1 MRWYLQGWW
10 AQVDSNNRADE
21 MSISAS
27 SSVCGYIWIH
37 GTSELQGPREIV
49 QSSLPLTET
58 SVHETADF
66 SVKLHHPLPSQLL
79 HMSNIPVTCCA
90 LSELGKAL
98 FFGPGTL
105 NLYLINSYYNLVM
118 NAHLSSFY
126 SCENWGLEML
136 SNLSKVTQLVN
147 GIQPNS
153 VWIWSPCS
161 FLHDFTTL
169 KKKCLFSASLVP
181 LFCITFAMDWM
192 MPSQN
197 VYVEA
202 LTFHMIVFEDGPS
215 GGI

>member
-1 MRWYLQGWW
+1 
-10 AQVDSNNRADE
+10 

-37 GTSELQGPREIV
+37 RTSELQGPREVV

-58 SVHETADF
+58 SVHETTNF
-66 SVKLHHPLPSQLL
+66 SVKLHHPVPSQLL
-79 HMSNIPVTCCA
+79 HVSNIPVTCCA

-105 NLYLINSYYNLVM
+105 NLYLINSYYNPVM
-118 NAHLSSFY
+118 NAHLPSFY

-161 FLHDFTTL
+161 FLHDFTTF
-169 KKKCLFSASLVP
+169 KKSVYFLQVLSPFCHGLNDAIPRCVCWSFNLPYDSIWGWTFRRYLGLVEV
-181 LFCITFAMDWM
+181 MRVG
-192 MPSQN
+192 PSQ
-197 VYVEA
+197 
-202 LTFHMIVFEDGPS
+202 
-215 GGI
+215 